1 MVVSATLDMKHPENP
16 GSLGGQLHRGV
27 GNIENKLKVMSNT
40 SVIKVAQTE
49 VPGQKGSRLQKNLRA
64 SHTGSFNIFIKKRH
78 DMLLHDESI
87 TN

>member
-40 SVIKVAQTE
+40 SIIKSSSNQ
-49 VPGQKGSRLQKNLRA
+49 VPWQKGSKLKVKNDL
-64 SHTGSFNIFIKKRH
+64 
-78 DMLLHDESI
+78 
-87 TN
+87 